1 MARKSDDI
9 TGRVIAA
16 ALDLGVSEGWR
27 YVSLAAI
34 AKRAGITLAEL
45 RFAFPSKA
53 AIVRRFLRR
62 IDEEVLAGGEGNEES
77 VRDRLFDVLMRR
89 FDALAP
95 HKAAVAAIL
104 RDSIGDPLSGAA
116 LLPGFMCSMAWM
128 LEAAGL
134 SSAGLGGLAR
144 TQGLAMIYANAF
156 RVWLRDESADLGK
169 TMAALDGGLR
179 RAERLVLACRRVPP
193 AAAGRGDMGKEE

>member
-62 IDEEVLAGGEGNEES
+62 IDEEVLAGGEGNEDC

-104 RDSIGDPLSGAA
+104 RDSLGDPLCGTA

-179 RAERLVLACRRVPP
+179 RAERLVTACRWQPEARE
-193 AAAGRGDMGKEE
+193 RTGKEE